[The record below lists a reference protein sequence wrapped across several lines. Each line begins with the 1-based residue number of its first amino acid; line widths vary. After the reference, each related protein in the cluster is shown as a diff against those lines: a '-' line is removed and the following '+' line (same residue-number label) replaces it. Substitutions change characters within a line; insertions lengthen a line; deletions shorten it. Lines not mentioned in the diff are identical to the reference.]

1 MFIKRMVSE
10 GLSHYSYMIGD
21 KEEAIVID
29 PRRDCEIYSRVA
41 SEKGVTIR
49 YIFETHRNE
58 DYVIG
63 STCLAALTNAEIF
76 HADAELDYEYGQAAN
91 DNQSWNF
98 GNLKLRALSTPGH
111 TPGSM
116 SYLLYDP
123 DNNPWMIFTGDTL
136 FAGDVGRTDLLGQTK
151 MKQLTKQ
158 LYSSIFEKIL
168 PLGDGVIVCP
178 AHGAGSVCG
187 FDITERIW
195 TTIGLER
202 AHNPKLQVDNS
213 QAFIEKKAKELA
225 QPPYFKKMETM
236 NLTHTPGI
244 MDSVMP
250 PILSADKFK
259 RYLNQAMVLD
269 CRSVDSFAAGH
280 IPAALSI
287 WSKGVSSFAGWL
299 LSYNKSIALVADDH
313 LFGQIVRKLERIG
326 FDNISAILSGGMLE
340 WEMAGFPIQQTALT
354 YGNQFCN
361 QVEDDSVNLLDI
373 RGYDEIDGTPYP
385 GAQHIPLTELK
396 NRLEELPGKNDSI
409 VVLCGSGNRSM
420 TAASILQAEGWSD
433 ISVLA
438 GGLSGIQTSSCSEN

>member
-29 PRRDCEIYSRVA
+29 PRRDCEIYSQVA
-41 SEKGVTIR
+41 GEKGVSIR

-58 DYVIG
+58 DYVVG
-63 STCLAALTNAEIF
+63 STALARLTNAEIF
-76 HADAELDYEYGQAAN
+76 HGDAELDYEYGQVAN

-98 GNLKLRALSTPGH
+98 GNLKLRAISTPGH

-123 DNNPWMIFTGDTL
+123 EDNPWMIFTGDTL
-136 FAGDVGRTDLLGQTK
+136 FAGDVGRTDLLGKTR

-158 LYSSIFEKIL
+158 LYTSIFEKIL

-202 AHNPKLQVDNS
+202 SHNPKLQVDN
-213 QAFIEKKAKELA
+213 ATDFIEKEAKEYER
-225 QPPYFKKMETM
+225 PPYFKKMEAM
-236 NLTHTPGI
+236 NLANTPGI
-244 MDSVMP
+244 IDSVMP
-250 PILSADKFK
+250 PILAPDKFK
-259 RYLNQAMVLD
+259 NCLKQATVLD
-269 CRSVDSFAAGH
+269 CRSIDSFAAGH
-280 IPAALSI
+280 IPGALSI
-287 WSKGVSSFAGWL
+287 WSKGVSNFAGWL
-299 LSYNKSIALVADDH
+299 LSYDKPIALVGDDDMV
-313 LFGQIVRKLERIG
+313 GQIVRQLERIG
-326 FDNISAILSGGMLE
+326 FDNISGILKGGMLE
-340 WEMAGFPIQQTALT
+340 WEMAGFPIQQISLT
-354 YGNQFCN
+354 YGDHFCN
-361 QVEDDSVNLLDI
+361 QAKDESVNLLDI
-373 RGYDEIDGTPYP
+373 RGYDEIDGSPYP
-385 GAQHIPLTELK
+385 GAEHLPLTELK
-396 NRLEELPGKNDSI
+396 DRLEELPEKNESI

-420 TAASILQAEGWSD
+420 IAASILQAEGWSD

-438 GGLSGIQTSSCSEN
+438 GGLSGIRTRSCSEN